1 MHDFIQVVV
10 KGHLLK
16 VNERVV
22 AGRKYVGINVMTLP
36 QVWIEGQKPEV
47 LGDW

>member
-22 AGRKYVGINVMTLP
+22 AGYAGINVMTLP
-36 QVWIEGQKPEV
+36 QVWIEGQKPEL